1 MSLSV
6 QETVSA
12 LTFRLE
18 ERELGEE
25 KEEESLP
32 SALLEEKNDEIDHLT
47 QEIHKLEL
55 ELDTARDITV
65 HTQTSIIQPCYIMS

>member
-18 ERELGEE
+18 ERGIE
-25 KEEESLP
+25 EEESLP
-32 SALLEEKNDEIDHLT
+32 SALLEEKNEEIDHLT